1 MREVEKAFT
10 PETVFAL
17 LQKVLKAGLVPG
29 STDPAIANLARVL
42 NTLRWKVRGWTG
54 PWIRE
59 LEDLQRIG
67 DAIFVLSELLPTQR
81 ENYAASPGMHERWGR
96 TDAAVDARAHRA
108 AFDSSVAAT
117 RARLAAAGAEADLAA
132 FNANVIAA
140 RARNTKM
147 EVHADRAAAQARARL
162 AAFDAL
168 VTAALAARDLGLPM
182 VNDPV
187 VVMTPRTE
195 RWRDFAEELAA
206 IFHSLLPG
214 RPKAAVYRFIAEV
227 APGIS
232 GERPSFYDVEVA
244 FKQKR
249 FAAPKFARLV
259 IGENLQVKTASK
271 KKHFANR
278 DKRAG

>member
-1 MREVEKAFT
+1 MREAEAFT
-10 PETVFAL
+10 PESVFAL
-17 LQKVLKAGLVPG
+17 LQKVLKSGRWPHP
-29 STDPAIANLARVL
+29 TDPALANLAHVL

-54 PWIRE
+54 PWLKE

-67 DAIFVLSELLPTQR
+67 EAILVLSELLPTQR
-81 ENYAASPGMHERWGR
+81 ENYAASPGMLERWGR

-108 AFDSSVAAT
+108 AFNASVVAT

-132 FNANVIAA
+132 FNANVTAA

-168 VTAALAARDLGLPM
+168 VTAALAARELGLPM
-182 VNDPV
+182 VNNPV

-195 RWRDFAEELAA
+195 RWRDFAEQLAA

-214 RPKAAVYRFIAEV
+214 RPKAAVYRFIAGV
-227 APGIS
+227 APDIS
-232 GERPSFYDVEVA
+232 GEHPSFLDVEVA

-249 FAAPKFARLV
+249 FAAPQFAQLE
-259 IGENLQVKTASK
+259 IGENRRVKTASK
-271 KKHFANR
+271 KKHFAIR